1 MIGILNI
8 QVNPTFGKLDVNLKK
23 IEHFIKKFSD
33 KKIDLVVLPEFFSTG
48 NDYDNYA
55 QIAVDENGGET
66 IDFIKELSKKYNTN
80 IVAGS
85 VIEKSGINY
94 YNTTFVINRN
104 GETVEKYRK
113 IHLFD
118 YMGGNEREIFTPGE
132 EIKTAKLDFGKIGI
146 AISHDLRFPLQYKN
160 LSKAGA
166 DIIVQPSSWVI
177 PNEIYKEINSLKYA
191 QEMWEAI
198 NRTRA
203 YDNQVYLVT
212 SNQTKSAGKD
222 SSALGTSLIIAPT
235 SEILAN
241 AKNDQCAV
249 YAEIDIQLVKYYKS
263 ICPIAQMD

>member
-8 QVNPTFGKLDVNLKK
+8 QVNPTFGKLEINLKK
-23 IEHFIKKFSD
+23 VEHFIKKFSD
-33 KKIDLVVLPEFFSTG
+33 NKIDMVVLPEFFSTG
-48 NDYDNYA
+48 NDYENYA
-55 QIAVDENGGET
+55 QIAVDETGGDT
-66 IDFIKELSKKYNTN
+66 IGFIKELAVKYNTN
-80 IVAGS
+80 IIAGS

-94 YNTTFVINRN
+94 YNTTFVIDRN
-104 GETVEKYRK
+104 GQTAGKYRK

-118 YMGGNEREIFTPGE
+118 YMGGNEREMFTPGE
-132 EIKTAKLDFGKIGI
+132 DVVTVNLDIGRIGI
-146 AISHDLRFPLQYKN
+146 AISHDLRFPMLYKN
-160 LSKAGA
+160 LSKSGA
-166 DIIVQPSSWVI
+166 DIIVQPSSWII
-177 PNEIYKEINSLKYA
+177 PNEIYNELNSLKYA

-222 SSALGTSLIIAPT
+222 ASAIGTSLIVAPT

-263 ICPIAQMD
+263 LCPIAQID

>member
-8 QVNPTFGKLDVNLKK
+8 QVNPTFGKTEINLKK
-23 IEHFIKKFSD
+23 VEHFIKKYSD
-33 KKIDLVVLPEFFSTG
+33 KKMDIVVLPEFFSTG
-48 NDYDNYA
+48 NDYENYA
-55 QIAVDENGGET
+55 QIAVDEDGGNT
-66 IDFIKELSKKYNTN
+66 IEFIKELAVKYNTN
-80 IVAGS
+80 IIAGS

-94 YNTTFVINRN
+94 YNTTFVVDRK
-104 GETVEKYRK
+104 GEIAGKYRK

-132 EIKTAKLDFGKIGI
+132 DVLTVDLDIGRI
-146 AISHDLRFPLQYKN
+146 GLSISHDLRFPLLYKN

-166 DIIVQPSSWVI
+166 DIVVQPSSWII
-177 PNEIYKEINSLKYA
+177 PNEIYNDVNSLKYA

-203 YDNQVYLVT
+203 YDNQVYLIT

-222 SSALGTSLIIAPT
+222 TSAIGTSLIVAPT
-235 SEILAN
+235 SEVLAN

-249 YAEIDIQLVKYYKS
+249 YAEVDIQLVKYYKS
-263 ICPIAQMD
+263 LCPIAQID